1 VPTLRSPGSLSPFIT
16 GARRGAHAP
25 DESLSVVAL
34 IRTGTLDADLASLLW
49 LLLEGRVPLVVAS
62 VPRLAGKT
70 TVLEALLAFLPPT
83 AAVRRLEGFD
93 EDFGWLPD
101 AARLGWRREAAG
113 AVAGA
118 AVRQEDAPQPILSPA
133 SGYLI
138 ADELSPHLPWYT
150 WGEQA
155 RVAVRALSLG
165 YGLGTTAHADSLQEL
180 LDSLKG
186 PDIRLT
192 DDELSHLGVVLIV
205 RPIRLASGTLIRR
218 VVAAHYIRPSS
229 RDAGGHVQRLAPA
242 VLSTWDGKTDR
253 FEDFSWGVT
262 AELAGRVGRTPA
274 DFDADHTR
282 RRDVLAALAAAA
294 AESPAEVRKAIEG
307 YRITA
312 TPHRH

>member
-1 VPTLRSPGSLSPFIT
+1 VPFIT

-25 DESLSVVAL
+25 DEFLSVVAL
-34 IRTGTLDADLASLLW
+34 IRTGTLDAGLASLLW
-49 LLLEGRVPLVVAS
+49 LLVEGRVPLVVAS
-62 VPRLAGKT
+62 APRLAGKT

-101 AARLGWRREAAG
+101 AARLGWRREAVG
-113 AVAGA
+113 TGA
-118 AVRQEDAPQPILSPA
+118 APQDDAPQPILSPA

-155 RVAVRALSLG
+155 RVAIRALSLG

-186 PDIRLT
+186 PDVRLT
-192 DDELSHLGVVLIV
+192 DDELTHLGVVLIL

-218 VVAAHYIRPSS
+218 VVAAHYIRPVS

-262 AELAGRVGRTPA
+262 AELAGRVGRAPG
-274 DFDADHTR
+274 DFDAEHTR
-282 RRDVLAALAAAA
+282 RRDVLAALVAAA

-307 YRITA
+307 YRFAA